1 MLKYF
6 TSKGYVAAGIN
17 YSLRTDENTVNLYQ
31 MSQEIKQSIPV
42 IKEKAAELGYN
53 LDEMAISGGSAGG
66 ALALL
71 YAYRDADSSPIPVK
85 LVFEG
90 VGPPSFEPSIWLGI
104 DNTDSPY
111 ESDEAAEA
119 SAAFA
124 SIMTGESITAEM
136 MRNGEYKK
144 YVDEIS
150 PYTHITKNSVPT
162 LAAYGTYDKVVPF
175 GLTKNLLEALKE
187 NNVPHDFIEFKRSGH
202 GLQNDPKEAKL
213 YFEKSMN
220 IWINICRI
228 KGCNCRNIIIS
239 SFPLRIRTAK
249 RQKAI
254 SPVSRKE
261 NEHVGRL
268 GGNEVKFMKIFKRI
282 LLIVVL
288 VVIAVIV
295 AVLAFLSYRNGHYY
309 KFVKTD
315 KPIEAQYTAL
325 GTNKVSYVE
334 FDAGND
340 TFKKYEIWFP
350 SELKESSSAYPLVI
364 MANGTGIY
372 FKI

>member
-1 MLKYF
+1 MKKMMWILTCILTFVLVFSGSAFLKLKFPTFSNPLHVDWSDSVGTIYTDLEYGKEELNKYDLYVPADHSKKSYGLVVYLHAGGFTSGDKNDDADMLKYF

-213 YFEKSMN
+213 YFEK
-220 IWINICRI
+220 INEY
-228 KGCNCRNIIIS
+228 
-239 SFPLRIRTAK
+239 L
-249 RQKAI
+249 
-254 SPVSRKE
+254 
-261 NEHVGRL
+261 
-268 GGNEVKFMKIFKRI
+268 
-282 LLIVVL
+282 
-288 VVIAVIV
+288 
-295 AVLAFLSYRNGHYY
+295 
-309 KFVKTD
+309 D
-315 KPIEAQYTAL
+315 KYMP
-325 GTNKVSYVE
+325 N
-334 FDAGND
+334 
-340 TFKKYEIWFP
+340 
-350 SELKESSSAYPLVI
+350 
-364 MANGTGIY
+364 
-372 FKI
+372 